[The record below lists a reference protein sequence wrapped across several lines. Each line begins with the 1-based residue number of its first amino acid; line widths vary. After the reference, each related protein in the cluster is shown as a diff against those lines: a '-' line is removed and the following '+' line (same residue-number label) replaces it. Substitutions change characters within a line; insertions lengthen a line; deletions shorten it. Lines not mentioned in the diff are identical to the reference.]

1 MNFPPSLAFIS
12 RDFLFLAMRSVIPMF
27 WSPLNYSTHL
37 FLTLGIVLMSS
48 SDGNGEA
55 FLHRDEES
63 ARVAADASAWGHLS
77 PSRWFFSSSMA
88 KFSTMLKSLLCKM
101 LWPRVPKNDPGP
113 SLSVIPLPHG
123 HRKLILYLG
132 TYPRVGY
139 RWEWAGFMTIL
150 YGKSSSRTSL
160 PCAMEKS
167 TLSPVS
173 HKYDVPAPKTDWAVK
188 YLWGSRAGGLSWEGK
203 AAHMQENYIFACCL
217 SDICLPENKYTSRLE
232 RNWSYLCTL
241 HP

>member
-1 MNFPPSLAFIS
+1 MVMGKLFFIET
-12 RDFLFLAMRSVIPMF
+12 RNLHGQQRMRVHGAIYPHHADFLAGPRQN
-27 WSPLNYSTHL
+27 SP
-37 FLTLGIVLMSS
+37 V
-48 SDGNGEA
+48 
-55 FLHRDEES
+55 
-63 ARVAADASAWGHLS
+63 
-77 PSRWFFSSSMA
+77 
-88 KFSTMLKSLLCKM
+88 LKSLLYKM
-101 LWPRVPKNDPGP
+101 LWPQVPKNDPGP
-113 SLSVIPLPHG
+113 LLSVIPLPHG

-139 RWEWAGFMTIL
+139 WWERAGFMTIL

-217 SDICLPENKYTSRLE
+217 SDICLPENKYISRLE